1 MGMVLL
7 MAVVDGHG
15 GGVDGLCD
23 PGGWLLMVTMV
34 DGCIGG
40 VYGGWLY

>member
-1 MGMVLL
+1 METGVGRVLM

-23 PGGWLLMVTMV
+23 PGG
-34 DGCIGG
+34 
-40 VYGGWLY
+40 